1 MAALTVGLVVGPS
14 TGGMGRHVLTLVEGL
29 VARGHTVEVFC
40 PPTTITHEQFAAAGA
55 TVTLVEL
62 GTAAGLTR
70 LRTGLRSMDVVHAH
84 GLRAGLA
91 AVLTRRGG
99 VPLVVTWHSPALARG
114 VRRLAR
120 DAIGLSVARGA
131 DVNLC
136 VSVEI
141 QKEATELGAGDA
153 RLMMVVA
160 PPLPAPRRTR
170 DEVREELGVAD
181 DAPLIL
187 AVGRLHEQK
196 RHDILISAAARWR
209 ELRPVPAV
217 VIAGTGPRYR
227 QLVGQVAM
235 SRAPVTLIGQ
245 RDDVAE
251 LLAAADLAVVTSDAE
266 GSPLFVQEALAS
278 GTALVAT
285 AVVGVAELVGDAAE
299 LVPPDDVDAVDT
311 AVRELIGDPTRRAVL
326 GAAGRAVAAVWPT
339 PDETVDQIVAIYH
352 DLLALGET

>member
-1 MAALTVGLVVGPS
+1 
-14 TGGMGRHVLTLVEGL
+14 MGRHVATLVEGL
-29 VARGHTVEVFC
+29 VGRGFAVEVFC
-40 PPTTITHEQFAAAGA
+40 PTTTITHDEFAAAGA

-70 LRTGLRSMDVVHAH
+70 LRTGLRSMDIVHAH

-91 AVLTRRGG
+91 AVLARRGD

-131 DVNLC
+131 DVSIC

-141 QKEATELGAGDA
+141 QKEATELGARDA
-153 RLMMVVA
+153 RLLMVVA
-160 PPLPAPRRTR
+160 PPLPTPRRSR
-170 DEVREELGVAD
+170 AEVRDDLGIAA
-181 DAPLIL
+181 DAPMIL

-196 RHDILISAAARWR
+196 RHDILVAAAARWR
-209 ELRPVPAV
+209 DLRPEPAV

-227 QLVGQVAM
+227 QLVVQVAT
-235 SRAPVTLIGQ
+235 SRAPVALIGQ
-245 RDDVAE
+245 RDDVSE
-251 LLAAADLAVVTSDAE
+251 LLAAADLAIVTSDAE

-285 AVVGVAELVGDAAE
+285 AVVGVAELVGDGAE
-299 LVPPDDVDAVDT
+299 LVPPDDVDAVDA
-311 AVRELIGDPTRRAVL
+311 AVRGLLADPTRRSVL
-326 GAAGRAVAAVWPT
+326 GAAGRAVAAQWPT
-339 PDETVDQIVAIYH
+339 PEQTVEQIVAVYH
-352 DLLALGET
+352 DLVAASRS